1 MESGSEGQRKGRR
14 KEEGRK
20 RGVGVMVTVA
30 RVEGRASIA
39 TFHLFSAVFFPLI
52 LGSFC
57 FRGVFKGVFV
67 VSKLPVFVALLFCL
81 VFSQLDTMTPRV
93 RSELLEL

>member
-1 MESGSEGQRKGRR
+1 MKGREREGGRR
-14 KEEGRK
+14 KEGRK
-20 RGVGVMVTVA
+20 EERGVGVMVTVA
-30 RVEGRASIA
+30 RVEGRATIA
-39 TFHLFSAVFFPLI
+39 TFRLFSAVFFPLI

-81 VFSQLDTMTPRV
+81 GFFQLDTMTPRV